1 MGAFNKGK
9 EMRKKFKINLKSKH
23 LIVIMTIVAL
33 SMILLTLSSQS
44 VAAPV
49 RNAAGYVVVPFQNG
63 INAVGKWL
71 TAQADS
77 LRDVKE
83 LAQENAQL
91 KAKVD
96 ELTMQNNLLLQS
108 QTELDRL
115 EKLYELSSEYSQYNM
130 VGAEVI
136 SKDPG
141 NWYSTFVINKGTRDG
156 LAVDMNVLADGGL
169 VGIITEVGDN
179 WATVRSVID
188 DTSNVSAMVANTSDH
203 CVVTGNLLKMNEG
216 KIDFTQLTYE
226 EGKVQEG
233 DAIVTSNV
241 SEKFQTGL
249 LIGYISDMQLDSNN
263 LTTSGTI
270 IPSVDF
276 RHLREVLIIT
286 DLKQSKEEQE

>member
-1 MGAFNKGK
+1 
-9 EMRKKFKINLKSKH
+9 MRKKFKINLKSKH